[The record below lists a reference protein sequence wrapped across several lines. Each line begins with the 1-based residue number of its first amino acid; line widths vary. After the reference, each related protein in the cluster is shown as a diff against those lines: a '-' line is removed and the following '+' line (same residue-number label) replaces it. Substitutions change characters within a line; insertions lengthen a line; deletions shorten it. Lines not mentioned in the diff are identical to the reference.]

1 MANWF
6 YLIRNGLFA
15 LLVSLPLSLVAQ
27 TNQLPLIFA
36 DTSRDL
42 VLVGEVRSFDFNSPE
57 TVIEVEVESS
67 SGQPSIWRVVTK
79 SATELRRQGWTSQ
92 SLFPGEL
99 VQIEG
104 ELIQGSRLS
113 LQMTKLVRTN
123 GQELITE
130 QENIFD
136 QLVSGT
142 YQPVASQGSIQ
153 LSFDRY
159 GFSRSIFYFNSF
171 DARLELDAENIS
183 ASQFQLDLL
192 VEDLDSSSFEL
203 TRLLKSGVFFDSSN
217 FPLISVSAT
226 SIERRGDANLIVRAD
241 ATIKGITEPMQFEIQ
256 LNQSATHP
264 ESGIQSLGFAG
275 TAQALRSDWG
285 FVGFAPEI
293 SDEILIELQ
302 MEFELTP
309 ELSEQRQIPA
319 QTTPSYPYSQP

>member
-1 MANWF
+1 MAIRF
-6 YLIRNGLFA
+6 YHIRNSVFV
-15 LLVSLPLSLVAQ
+15 LLLSLSCSLVAQ

-36 DTSRDL
+36 DTNRDI
-42 VLVGEVRSFDFNSPE
+42 VLVGAVKSFDFNSPE
-57 TVIEVEVESS
+57 TLIEVEVEST
-67 SGQPSIWRVVTK
+67 SGQPSIWQVVTK
-79 SATELRRQGWTSQ
+79 SATELRRLGWTSQ

-113 LQMTKLVRTN
+113 LQMKKLVRTN
-123 GQELITE
+123 GQELIPE

-142 YQPVASQGSIQ
+142 YQPIASQGSIQ

-159 GFSRSIFYFNSF
+159 GFSRSIFYFNDF
-171 DARLELDAENIS
+171 DASLELNAEDIS

-192 VEDLDSSSFEL
+192 TEDLDSSSFEL
-203 TRLLKSGVFFDSSN
+203 TRLLKSGVFFDASN

-226 SIERRGDANLIVRAD
+226 SIEPRGDTSLIVRAD
-241 ATIKGITEPMQFEIQ
+241 VTIKGITESVQFEIQ
-256 LNQSATHP
+256 LNQSDVHP

-275 TAQALRSDWG
+275 TAQVLRSNWG
-285 FVGFAPEI
+285 FVGFAPDI
-293 SDEILIELQ
+293 SNEILIELQ

-309 ELSEQRQIPA
+309 ETLRPRQIPA
-319 QTTPSYPYSQP
+319 QVTPSYP

>member
-1 MANWF
+1 MAIRF
-6 YLIRNGLFA
+6 YHIRSSVFV
-15 LLVSLPLSLVAQ
+15 LLLSLSCSLVAQ

-36 DTSRDL
+36 DTNRDI
-42 VLVGEVRSFDFNSPE
+42 VLVGAVKSFDFNSPE
-57 TVIEVEVESS
+57 TLIEVEVEST
-67 SGQPSIWRVVTK
+67 SGQPSIWQVVTK
-79 SATELRRQGWTSQ
+79 SATELRRLGWTSQ

-113 LQMTKLVRTN
+113 LQMNKLVRTN
-123 GQELITE
+123 GQELIPE

-142 YQPVASQGSIQ
+142 YQPIASQGSIQ

-159 GFSRSIFYFNSF
+159 GFSRSIFYFNDF
-171 DARLELDAENIS
+171 DASLELNAEDIS

-192 VEDLDSSSFEL
+192 TEDLDSSSFEL
-203 TRLLKSGVFFDSSN
+203 SRILKSGVFFDASN

-226 SIERRGDANLIVRAD
+226 SIEPRGDASLIVRAD
-241 ATIKGITEPMQFEIQ
+241 VTIKGITESVQFEIQ
-256 LNQSATHP
+256 LNQSDVHP

-275 TAQALRSDWG
+275 TAQVLRSNWG
-285 FVGFAPEI
+285 FVGFAPDI
-293 SDEILIELQ
+293 SNEILIELQ

-309 ELSEQRQIPA
+309 ETLRPEQIPA
-319 QTTPSYPYSQP
+319 QVTPSYP